1 MTRILRYRLSPILAT
16 IGLSCLTIQ
25 VLSSVE
31 AAVSVVVAIGSATWI
46 IYPLDPILDPRDRNP
61 GEGIRSWTS
70 IRLLIALVV
79 FVMAV
84 MDLREETIWMASVGL
99 PLAVLYAIPL
109 QGKRLKDRSITKIP
123 FISLAVTTACV
134 GIPWL
139 QSDGSQCLQIILLFM
154 AMLVLVATNVIV
166 CDLRDR
172 VQDQLA
178 GLKTLAIEKPAIA
191 LKLIRGLFMVICLLA
206 SAIVVTDPN
215 AMRMGQ
221 GFGLLLATITLNI
234 AASRNQQPILM
245 TLLADGSLALPA
257 ICGAFAAG

>member
-1 MTRILRYRLSPILAT
+1 
-16 IGLSCLTIQ
+16 
-25 VLSSVE
+25 
-31 AAVSVVVAIGSATWI
+31 
-46 IYPLDPILDPRDRNP
+46 
-61 GEGIRSWTS
+61 
-70 IRLLIALVV
+70 
-79 FVMAV
+79 
-84 MDLREETIWMASVGL
+84 MASVGL

-109 QGKRLKDRSITKIP
+109 QGKRLKDRSTTKIP

-178 GLKTLAIEKPAIA
+178 GLKTLATEKPAIA

-245 TLLADGSLALPA
+245 TLLADSSLALPA
-257 ICGAFAAG
+257 ICGALAAG